1 MQPAAVPLVDLRE
14 LVDHA
19 LAGQVRSAFLRGR
32 RPQQERR
39 GGLHTEE
46 CGLAAGF
53 GDEFGVLLHRRDGVG
68 VLEHLERH
76 AGVHVVEQAGLLR
89 DFGHDG
95 DGLAALVRDEISRI
109 AQLTGRDVA
118 EFTFV
123 EGDISAPQLALSAAD
138 LELVQQQTTR
148 IFHLAAVYDL
158 AVPED
163 LAMRVN
169 VGGTRNVVELARSLP
184 HLKQF
189 HHVSTCYV
197 AGKREGVILESEL
210 RHDAGYRNYYEE
222 SKYLAELEVDSVK
235 ADLPVTIYRPSVVCG
250 DSQTGETGKYDGVYF
265 LIHYLLKWPS
275 MLSMMN
281 IGNHKVSLNLVPVDF
296 VVDAMTALAFD
307 ERAIGKTLQLA
318 DPAPLTTNQLFNTI
332 ARSIDGR
339 QSKITAPAKLV
350 RFFLMLPPSPRIT
363 GLPHH
368 AVPYFFVR
376 QLYDT
381 SEAQE
386 LLAGHG
392 IQCPPFERYVD
403 RIVDF
408 ARQHPTIKHG

>member
-1 MQPAAVPLVDLRE
+1 MPDRE
-14 LVDHA
+14 T
-19 LAGQVRSAFLRGR
+19 FFI
-32 RPQQERR
+32 
-39 GGLHTEE
+39 T
-46 CGLAAGF
+46 GF
-53 GDEFGVLLHRRDGVG
+53 PGFIANRL
-68 VLEHLERH
+68 LERL
-76 AGVHVVEQAGLLR
+76 ARQECDFILLVQPL
-89 DFGHDG
+89 
-95 DGLAALVRDEISRI
+95 LAVRAHEEIARI
-109 AQLTGRDVA
+109 ASLTGRSVA
-118 EFTFV
+118 GFQIV
-123 EGDISAPQLALSAAD
+123 EGDIAEPQLALMKSD
-138 LELVQQQTTR
+138 LDLVQQQATR
-148 IFHLAAVYDL
+148 VFHLAAVYDL
-158 AVPED
+158 AVPQD
-163 LAMRVN
+163 LALRVN

-197 AGKREGVILESEL
+197 AGKREGVILETEL

-222 SKYLAELEVDSVK
+222 SKYLSELEVDSVK

-275 MLSMMN
+275 MLSLIN

-296 VVDAMTALAFD
+296 VVDAMAALAFD

-318 DPAPLTTNQLFNTI
+318 DPSPLSTNQLFNTI
-332 ARSIDGR
+332 ANSIDGHK
-339 QSKITAPAKLV
+339 SKITAPAKLV

-381 SEAQE
+381 SQAQA
-386 LLAGHG
+386 LLAPHG
-392 IQCPPFERYVD
+392 IKCPPFESYVD

-408 ARQHPTIKHG
+408 AHKHPVISPSLVRV